1 MIDLLL
7 IDDDKPLTNLLG
19 EYLRARGYN
28 VIVAH
33 DGAEGLRKAHASQ
46 PALILLDVSMP
57 VRNGWFVLERIREL
71 SDVPV
76 LMMTAQNE
84 EESIL
89 RGFALGADDY
99 VTKPFSFA
107 ELVARITAILNRIRR
122 TESNRAAVQV
132 FGDLTI
138 DLSDKRVWRGKEMIH
153 LTPTEFKLLAV
164 LIRQAGRVVTQEE
177 LVREAWGEEYLEDV
191 GYVRRY
197 VWHLRRKLE
206 VNPDNPRYI
215 HNDRGYG
222 YRFGPSETLPVENCL

>member
-7 IDDDKPLTNLLG
+7 IDDDKALTDLLG
-19 EYLRARGYN
+19 AYLRERGFN
-28 VIVAH
+28 VMVAH

-46 PALILLDVSMP
+46 PALVILDVSMP
-57 VRNGWFVLERIREL
+57 MRNGWFVLERIREL

-76 LMMTAQNE
+76 LMVTAHNE

-122 TESNRAAVQV
+122 AESNQQSVQV
-132 FGDLTI
+132 FGELTI
-138 DLSDKRVWRGKEMIH
+138 DLSDKRVWRGNEMIH
-153 LTPTEFKLLAV
+153 LTPTEFKLLAI

-177 LVREAWGEEYLEDV
+177 LVREAWGEEYLEDI

-206 VNPDNPRYI
+206 VDPDNPRYI

-222 YRFGPSETLPVENCL
+222 YRFEPMVMLPATEL

>member
-1 MIDLLL
+1 MVDLLL
-7 IDDDKPLTNLLG
+7 IDDDKALTDLLG
-19 EYLRARGYN
+19 EYLCARGYN

-46 PALILLDVSMP
+46 PALVILDVSMP
-57 VRNGWFVLERIREL
+57 MRNGWFVLERIREL

-76 LMMTAQNE
+76 LMVTAHND

-99 VTKPFSFA
+99 VIKPFSFA
-107 ELVARITAILNRIRR
+107 ELVARISAILNRIRR
-122 TESNRAAVQV
+122 AESNHAAVQV
-132 FGDLTI
+132 FGDLII

-206 VNPDNPRYI
+206 VDPDHPRYI

-222 YRFGPSETLPVENCL
+222 YRFEPILTLPAVDC

>member
-1 MIDLLL
+1 VIDLLL

-46 PALILLDVSMP
+46 PALVILDVSMP

-76 LMMTAQNE
+76 LMITANNE

-107 ELVARITAILNRIRR
+107 ELVARITAILNRVRR
-122 TESNRAAVQV
+122 AESNHSAVQV

-138 DLSDKRVWRGKEMIH
+138 DLCDKRVWRGREMIH

-206 VNPDNPRYI
+206 VDPDNPRYI

-222 YRFGPSETLPVENCL
+222 YRFELADSLLSNPN

>member
-7 IDDDKPLTNLLG
+7 IDDDKSLTDLLG
-19 EYLRARGYN
+19 AYLRERGYN

-33 DGAEGLRKAHASQ
+33 DGAEGLRKAHATQ
-46 PALILLDVSMP
+46 PALVILDVSMP
-57 VRNGWFVLERIREL
+57 MRSGWFVLERIREL

-76 LMMTAQNE
+76 LMVTAHNE
-84 EESIL
+84 EENIL

-107 ELVARITAILNRIRR
+107 ELVARISAILNRIRR
-122 TESNRAAVQV
+122 AESNQQAVQV
-132 FGDLTI
+132 FGELTV
-138 DLSDKRVWRGKEMIH
+138 DLSDKRVWRGNEMIH
-153 LTPTEFKLLAV
+153 LTPTEFKLLAI

-206 VNPDNPRYI
+206 VDPDNPHYI

-222 YRFGPSETLPVENCL
+222 YRFEPMLTLPIAEA